1 MKSHFGMENNMEISS
16 YFKKLKT
23 RGLSSTREEN
33 LRAKFFLMVGFH
45 LLLHHRGGV
54 FDHVASTGC

>member
-1 MKSHFGMENNMEISS
+1 MENNMEISS
-16 YFKKLKT
+16 YFKKLKK

-33 LRAKFFLMVGFH
+33 FRAKFLLMVGFH

-54 FDHVASTGC
+54 FDHVASMGC